1 MRWMTKNLFGTVHGA
16 LGGMLSE
23 SAARAGSQ
31 IEGIRQAMLESLGDS
46 GRSAF
51 PAIERRVRF
60 ASDVQGLWYLRGDMM
75 EALSSL
81 QGEYLA
87 RCKMDEI
94 SALFRGTL
102 PRSMASRQS
111 RLSA

>member
-1 MRWMTKNLFGTVHGA
+1 
-16 LGGMLSE
+16 MLSE
-23 SAARAGSQ
+23 SAARAGNR
-31 IEGIRQAMLESLGDS
+31 IESIRQAMLESLGDS

-81 QGEYLA
+81 QGEYMA
-87 RCKMDEI
+87 RRKMDEI
-94 SALFRGTL
+94 SVLFQGAL

>member
-1 MRWMTKNLFGTVHGA
+1 
-16 LGGMLSE
+16 
-23 SAARAGSQ
+23 
-31 IEGIRQAMLESLGDS
+31 MLESLGDS

-60 ASDVQGLWYLRGDMM
+60 ASDVQGLWYLRGEMM

-81 QGEYLA
+81 QGEYMA
-87 RCKMDEI
+87 RRKIDEV
-94 SALFRGTL
+94 STLFRGVL
-102 PRSMASRQS
+102 PSSMSSRQS